1 MDVTSASQSFTVEA
15 WIYPAGINA
24 SGPPNFRFTSI
35 LSKGVV
41 YLSFGY
47 TSTGVLRW
55 YTYNGSE
62 NYINSSAGVIKNNAW
77 QHVAVVSNAGAI
89 TLYVNGTS
97 VATGSLVVPNGGTG
111 VSPKIGAAD
120 ITQSADFLKGY
131 VSNLR
136 VSNNAVY
143 TSAFTPPTAPL
154 TAIANTQLLLS
165 CTNAGIYDAT
175 SKNDL
180 ETVGN
185 AQISTTQSKFGGSSM
200 YFDGS
205 GDRLTIPFTN
215 DFLELGINGQ
225 NFTVEA
231 WIYPTNTMASSGQML
246 SKGGGAASWST
257 SNGAQY
263 QWGINNSAAFWS
275 WNSSGSALQITNGNV
290 TLNTWQHLAVTYD
303 GTTTRTFLN
312 GVLQATSTSPYTA
325 PTTRNLQYIGMTQS
339 GGFTQEYYGYIQD
352 LRITKGIAR
361 YFSNFTPPTT
371 AFLTL

>member
-1 MDVTSASQSFTVEA
+1 MWVSSAS
-15 WIYPAGINA
+15 AGLRA
-24 SGPPNFRFTSI
+24 SVAG
-35 LSKGVV
+35 
-41 YLSFGY
+41 
-47 TSTGVLRW
+47 STMISSGSMVPSQWTHFALVR
-55 YTYNGSE
+55 NGTGS
-62 NYINSSAGVIKNNAW
+62 NN
-77 QHVAVVSNAGAI
+77 I
-89 TLYVNGTS
+89 TLYANGVQQAQLSSNNTFNGT
-97 VATGSLVVPNGGTG
+97 ANNGIR
-111 VSPKIGAAD
+111 IGAEYPTATPWNGYMAD
-120 ITQSADFLKGY
+120 VRIVKGT
-131 VSNLR
+131 
-136 VSNNAVY
+136 AVY

-154 TAIANTQLLLS
+154 TAISGTQLL
-165 CTNAGIYDAT
+165 CNFTNAGIYDAT

-246 SKGGGAASWST
+246 SKGGGTASWST